1 MIYIEQDF
9 YSNFTNAVKSNDDD
23 AIRSMLSDEIS
34 RLISQR
40 KDLTDLLKKIN
51 ISYSESP
58 TNEEFS
64 NIIIN
69 NISND
74 HKLRV
79 GLAYLIA
86 KYNDIVLLKKNDRE
100 KDDDNNEDSKKVKTD
115 TVTSISTSISTFIKS
130 NKNNLD
136 SFKDEIIE
144 KSNNKAPNLSEFSI
158 KKRDEIMK
166 EEAPKEEKKSKTW
179 LWVLL
184 GLAVVGGGI
193 YLAHKKGWI
202 SFNKGNANNP
212 DLGGGNALS
221 ESGNAVASVGTPSME
236 VTTPSIPAPSVPINP
251 SVTSI

>member
-9 YSNFTNAVKSNDDD
+9 YSNFTNAVKSNDDN

-51 ISYSESP
+51 INYSETP
-58 TNEEFS
+58 TNEELS
-64 NIIIN
+64 NIIIS

-86 KYNDIVLLKKNDRE
+86 KNNDIVLPKKDERE
-100 KDDDNNEDSKKVKTD
+100 KEDENIEDSKKVKTD

-136 SFKDEIIE
+136 SFKEEIIE

-202 SFNKGNANNP
+202 SFGKGNGNNP
-212 DLGGGNALS
+212 DLGGGNTLD
-221 ESGNAVASVGTPSME
+221 GGGAVANVGNSSME
-236 VTTPSIPAPSVPINP
+236 IPTPSVPVQSVPVTTSIP
-251 SVTSI
+251 SV

>member
-9 YSNFTNAVKSNDDD
+9 YSNFTNAVKGNDDN

-40 KDLTDLLKKIN
+40 KDLTDLFKKIN
-51 ISYSESP
+51 ISFSENP
-58 TNEEFS
+58 TNEELS
-64 NIIIN
+64 NTIIN

-86 KYNDIVLLKKNDRE
+86 KNNDIVLSKKNERE
-100 KDDDNNEDSKKVKTD
+100 KEDENIEDTKKVKTD

-136 SFKDEIIE
+136 SFKQEIIE
-144 KSNNKAPNLSEFSI
+144 KSNNKAPNFSEFSV
-158 KKRDEIMK
+158 KKRDEIKK
-166 EEAPKEEKKSKTW
+166 EEAPKESKKSKTW
-179 LWVLL
+179 LWVIL

-202 SFNKGNANNP
+202 SFGKGNGSNP
-212 DLGGGNALS
+212 DLGGG
-221 ESGNAVASVGTPSME
+221 
-236 VTTPSIPAPSVPINP
+236 TTPDGGSITDISSPTPIEVPASSGTIPANTSP
-251 SVTSI
+251 VTNVANI

>member
-9 YSNFTNAVKSNDDD
+9 YSNFTDAVKSNDDV
-23 AIRSMLSDEIS
+23 AIGSMLSDEIS
-34 RLISQR
+34 RLISER

-51 ISYSESP
+51 INYSEKP
-58 TNEEFS
+58 TNEELS
-64 NIIIN
+64 DIIIT

-86 KYNDIVLLKKNDRE
+86 KNNDIVLPKKNERE
-100 KDDDNNEDSKKVKTD
+100 NEKEDENIENGKKSKTD

-136 SFKDEIIE
+136 SFKQDIIE

-158 KKRDEIMK
+158 QKRDEIKK
-166 EEAPKEEKKSKTW
+166 ELAPKEEKKSKTW

-202 SFNKGNANNP
+202 QFGKGNGNAP
-212 DLGGGNALS
+212 DLGNGGDVLS
-221 ESGNAVASVGTPSME
+221 ESGNVVANAGISSVE
-236 VTTPSIPAPSVPINP
+236 IPTPSVPVATNVP
-251 SVTSI
+251 SV

>member
-9 YSNFTNAVKSNDDD
+9 YSNFTNAVKSNDDV
-23 AIRSMLSDEIS
+23 AIGSMLSDEIS
-34 RLISQR
+34 RLISER

-51 ISYSESP
+51 INYSDKP
-58 TNEEFS
+58 TNEELS
-64 NIIIN
+64 DIIIS

-86 KYNDIVLLKKNDRE
+86 KNNDIVLLKKTERE
-100 KDDDNNEDSKKVKTD
+100 NEEEDENIESSKKSKTD

-136 SFKDEIIE
+136 SFKQDIIE

-158 KKRDEIMK
+158 QKRDEVNTQEK
-166 EEAPKEEKKSKTW
+166 PKEEKKSKTW

-202 SFNKGNANNP
+202 QFGKGNANSP
-212 DLGGGNALS
+212 DLGNGADVLSEGGNIVA
-221 ESGNAVASVGTPSME
+221 NAGASSIDVP
-236 VTTPSIPAPSVPINP
+236 TPSI
-251 SVTSI
+251 SVTQNVPNI

>member
-9 YSNFTNAVKSNDDD
+9 YSNFTNAVKSNDDN

-58 TNEEFS
+58 TNEELS
-64 NIIIN
+64 NTIIN

-86 KYNDIVLLKKNDRE
+86 KNNDIVLPKKDERE
-100 KDDDNNEDSKKVKTD
+100 KADENIEDGKKVKTD

-130 NKNNLD
+130 NKNELD
-136 SFKDEIIE
+136 SFKQEIIE

-158 KKRDEIMK
+158 KKRDEIKK
-166 EEAPKEEKKSKTW
+166 EEAPKKDKKSKTW

-202 SFNKGNANNP
+202 SFGKGNGSNP
-212 DLGGGNALS
+212 DLGGGNTLDG
-221 ESGNAVASVGTPSME
+221 GNAVASLGNSSME
-236 VTTPSIPAPSVPINP
+236 VPTPSVPVQTVPVTPNVP
-251 SVTSI
+251 SV

>member
-9 YSNFTNAVKSNDDD
+9 YSNFTNAVKSNDDN
-23 AIRSMLSDEIS
+23 AIRSMLSDEVS

-58 TNEEFS
+58 TNEELS
-64 NIIIN
+64 NTIIN

-86 KYNDIVLLKKNDRE
+86 KNNDIVLPKKNERE
-100 KDDDNNEDSKKVKTD
+100 KEDENIEDSKKVKTD

-158 KKRDEIMK
+158 KKRDEIK
-166 EEAPKEEKKSKTW
+166 TEEAPKDKKKSKTW

-202 SFNKGNANNP
+202 SFGKGNSNNP

-236 VTTPSIPAPSVPINP
+236 VPTPSIPAPSVPMNP

>member
-9 YSNFTNAVKSNDDD
+9 YSNFTNAVKSNDDN

-51 ISYSESP
+51 INYSESP
-58 TNEEFS
+58 TNEELS

-86 KYNDIVLLKKNDRE
+86 KNNDIVLPKKDERE
-100 KDDDNNEDSKKVKTD
+100 KEDENIEDGKKVKTD

-130 NKNNLD
+130 NKNELD
-136 SFKDEIIE
+136 SFKQEIIE

-202 SFNKGNANNP
+202 SFGKGNGNNP
-212 DLGGGNALS
+212 DLGGGNTLDGGS
-221 ESGNAVASVGTPSME
+221 AVASLGNPSME
-236 VTTPSIPAPSVPINP
+236 VPTPSVPVQSVPVATSVP
-251 SVTSI
+251 SV

>member
-1 MIYIEQDF
+1 M
-9 YSNFTNAVKSNDDD
+9 
-23 AIRSMLSDEIS
+23 
-34 RLISQR
+34 
-40 KDLTDLLKKIN
+40 KKIN
-51 ISYSESP
+51 INYSENP
-58 TNEEFS
+58 TNEELS

-86 KYNDIVLLKKNDRE
+86 KNNDIVLPKKNERE
-100 KDDDNNEDSKKVKTD
+100 KYDENIENGKKVKTD

-158 KKRDEIMK
+158 QKRDEIKK
-166 EEAPKEEKKSKTW
+166 EEAPKDSKKSKTW

-202 SFNKGNANNP
+202 SFGKGNANNP

-236 VTTPSIPAPSVPINP
+236 VPTQSIPTPSMPVNP
-251 SVTSI
+251 SVTNI